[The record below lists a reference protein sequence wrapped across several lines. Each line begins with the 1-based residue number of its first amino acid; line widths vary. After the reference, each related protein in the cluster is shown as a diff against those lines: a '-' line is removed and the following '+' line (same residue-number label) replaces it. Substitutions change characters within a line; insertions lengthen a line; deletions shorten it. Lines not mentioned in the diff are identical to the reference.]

1 MAVTDTPLQR
11 RYVWVAGRQIHY
23 RTAGHGPP
31 VVMLH
36 PSPLSSAAVLPMA
49 QTLAEHFTVVALDTP
64 GYGQSDPLPD
74 PGKTL
79 QDYAHFLALTL
90 DALGLERVCLYGAAT
105 GAQLAVAF
113 GLQYPQRAA
122 QVVMDAAG
130 HVDDEECAR
139 ILEDYFPDI
148 APASDGSH
156 LPRIWQ
162 ASRDL
167 AVFFPWSQRCR
178 ATRLPIDVPQ
188 PGLIQHT
195 VQGYLDA
202 GSDYARAYRAAFLH
216 ERAAPVQALAV
227 PTVITRWESSI
238 VLGMTDA
245 LLAHELPANVVAL
258 PLAAGMP
265 ARLAG
270 VSTFLRQHYRGE
282 PASLAEP
289 PAPAAAL
296 ARGFTGVAGR
306 QLHSYRRPGR
316 GRPLLLVHDCDSSAA
331 VLADVAGS
339 WPAGRPLQIV
349 DLPGH
354 GVSDGLLPVE
364 SAAPADYAAALL
376 EYLDMP
382 HDADAEVL
390 GVGGGAAVAVELL
403 HQRPAAFAGV
413 GVVQPLLL
421 TGAERDTFR
430 THFTPD
436 VQPRWDGSHLVTA
449 WQMLRDQALFW
460 PWFQRKASAIRE
472 QEPGPEL
479 DPVYLQRRLVAL
491 MQCAARYQQAFAGAF
506 EYPLLDRLAA
516 LDQPV
521 LRAGLAGHPL
531 SARLEGPMV
540 QLTPA
545 RRDWGMLLEPALAAA
560 RQ

>member
-1 MAVTDTPLQR
+1 MAGTDKPLER
-11 RYVWVAGRQIHY
+11 GYVWVAGRQIHY

-49 QTLAEHFTVVALDTP
+49 RTLAEHFTVVALDTP
-64 GYGQSDPLPD
+64 GYGQSDPLPEAGRD
-74 PGKTL
+74 L
-79 QDYAHFLALTL
+79 RDYAHFLALTL

-113 GLQYPQRAA
+113 ALQYPQRAA

-130 HVDDEECAR
+130 HVDEEECDR
-139 ILEDYFPDI
+139 ILEDYFPAI

-167 AVFFPWSQRCR
+167 AVFFPWSERRR
-178 ATRLPIDVPQ
+178 ATRLSVDVPQ
-188 PGLIQHT
+188 PAVVQQT

-216 ERAAPVQALAV
+216 ERAAPVQALTV
-227 PTVITRWESSI
+227 PTVVTRWENSI

-245 LLAHELPANVVAL
+245 LLAHELPANVAAL
-258 PLAAGMP
+258 PLAGGMP

-270 VSTFLRQHYRGE
+270 VSTFLREHYRGA
-282 PASLAEP
+282 PASLATP
-289 PAPAAAL
+289 PAPTNGL
-296 ARGFTGVAGR
+296 ARGFTGTAGR
-306 QLHSYRRPGR
+306 QLHGYRRPGR
-316 GRPLLLVHDCDSSAA
+316 GRPLLLVHDCDGSAA
-331 VLADVAGS
+331 VLADVAGN
-339 WPAGRPLQIV
+339 WPAGRPLQVV

-354 GVSDGLLPVE
+354 GVSDALLPVE
-364 SAAPADYAAALL
+364 LAAPADYATCLL
-376 EYLDMP
+376 EQLDILQGSGV
-382 HDADAEVL
+382 DVL
-390 GVGGGAAVAVELL
+390 GVGGGAAVAAELV
-403 HQRPAAFAGV
+403 HQRPAAFATLGI
-413 GVVQPLLL
+413 VQPLLL
-421 TGAERDTFR
+421 TAAERDEFR

-460 PWFQRKASAIRE
+460 PWFQRTASAIRE

-479 DPVYLQRRLVAL
+479 DPAYLQRRLVAL
-491 MQCAARYQQAFAGAF
+491 MQCAARYRQAFAGALD
-506 EYPLLDRLAA
+506 YPLLDRLAA
-516 LDQPV
+516 VDQPV
-521 LRAGLAGHPL
+521 LRAGLRAHPL
-531 SARLEGPMV
+531 SARLQGPMV

-545 RRDWGMLLEPALAAA
+545 RRDWGMLLETALAAA
-560 RQ
+560 RE